1 MTSSLYSNPHSTL
14 PVPPQSGMPGTL
26 WTQSRQRLQWTTSG
40 TSITATWR
48 TPVFDLRSD
57 LRSGQGSAKFGV
69 PIWRGGYL
77 YLQFYGLAANRVLDN
92 LNVVSNEFA
101 SVTYA
106 NVYQAQPNQAV
117 ANPGVPNQVS
127 SNNIV
132 RVTAPVDV
140 TSEFM
145 LGINQ
150 PDSVVLTFA
159 PLGEGVPI
167 RYWAL
172 QLDFKKLIEQG
183 IVNPDI
189 SVEAA
194 YY

>member
-1 MTSSLYSNPHSTL
+1 M
-14 PVPPQSGMPGTL
+14 
-26 WTQSRQRLQWTTSG
+26 
-40 TSITATWR
+40 
-48 TPVFDLRSD
+48 
-57 LRSGQGSAKFGV
+57 
-69 PIWRGGYL
+69 
-77 YLQFYGLAANRVLDN
+77 
-92 LNVVSNEFA
+92 
-101 SVTYA
+101 TYA

>member
-1 MTSSLYSNPHSTL
+1 MSSLYPNPNATL
-14 PVPPQSGMPGTL
+14 PMPAPGGMPGTL
-26 WTQSRQRLQWTTSG
+26 WTAPRQRLGWSVSG
-40 TSITATWR
+40 DSIVSTWR

-57 LRSGQGSAKFGV
+57 LRSGQGGVKFGV

-77 YLQFYGLAANRVLDN
+77 YLQFYGLSAANVLDN
-92 LNVVSNEFA
+92 FNCVSSEFA
-101 SVTYA
+101 SVVYA
-106 NVYQAQPNQAV
+106 NVYQAAPNSAV
-117 ANPGVPNQVS
+117 VNPGVPNQTT

-132 RVTAPVDV
+132 RVTAPIDI
-140 TSEFM
+140 TSSFM

-150 PDSVVLTFA
+150 PDSVVIPFA
-159 PLGEGVPI
+159 PLGEGTPV

-172 QLDFKKLIEQG
+172 ELNFKKLVVG
-183 IVNPDI
+183 GFTDPSV